1 MPGYLVS
8 SADQASD
15 IIERTGSIRVGLQF
29 DFYHAQMTHGDL
41 AESFRRHLDKIS
53 HIQIS
58 GVPGRHEPDSGEIN
72 YPYLFDLID
81 TSGYEGYIGC
91 EYHPAESPLKGLG
104 WLEPYR
110 PL

>member
-1 MPGYLVS
+1 M
-8 SADQASD
+8 A
-15 IIERTGSIRVGLQF
+15 
-29 DFYHAQMTHGDL
+29 HGDL
-41 AESFRRHLDKIS
+41 AETFSRHLDKIS

-72 YPYLFDLID
+72 YPYLFDLVD

-91 EYHPAESPLKGLG
+91 EYHPAESTLKGLG